1 MEDQDWKDKYLK
13 LADAVRCVIES
24 YDYMAIGFRSTVSWR
39 MSTCTH
45 GNFMH
50 RGCESCIDD
59 FLGEALGQTT
69 IIETISEE

>member
-1 MEDQDWKDKYLK
+1 MDEQDWKDKYLK

-24 YDYMAIGFRSTVSWR
+24 YDYMIIGYRSTVSWK

-50 RGCESCIDD
+50 QGCESCIAE
-59 FLGEALGQTT
+59 FLEEALNGQ
-69 IIETISEE
+69 